1 LKKFGVVMPNWVW
14 GRPNLEPRDAKE
26 SALNVTLH
34 LQIHRAPITDRS
46 GLFRSN
52 ALLCERRAFGSSDPT
67 SKQDW
72 ADLAMEWHTKAYLAA
87 MMNNEIP
94 LIDRAK

>member
-1 LKKFGVVMPNWVW
+1 VMPNWVW
-14 GRPNLEPRDAKE
+14 RRPNLEPCDAKE
-26 SALNVTLH
+26 SALDVTFH

-46 GLFRSN
+46 GVFRSN
-52 ALLCERRAFGSSDPT
+52 ALLCDRHVFGSSDLT

-72 ADLAMEWHTKAYLAA
+72 AELAMEWHTKAYLAA

-94 LIDRAK
+94 LIDLAK